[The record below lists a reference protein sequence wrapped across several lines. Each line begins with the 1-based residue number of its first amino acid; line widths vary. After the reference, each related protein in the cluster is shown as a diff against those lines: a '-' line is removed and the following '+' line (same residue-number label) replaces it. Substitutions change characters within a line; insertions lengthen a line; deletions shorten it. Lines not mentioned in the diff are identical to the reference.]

1 SKKTLDDALIYSIV
15 KDSRPFGDF
24 RKAGFQHF
32 LQVILPGTNYKGPHR
47 VTVKKRLVN
56 LYSSYRRKLIEEFST
71 INHIGLTVDAWTS
84 PSRAHFICI
93 TAHYYDKDFGLLSRV
108 LAFRRF
114 IGRTFAM
121 RLREFIRNE
130 LRKLKINDKIRCITT
145 DNGMDVKLATN
156 NNEFGFRISCL
167 AHNINLTISNGLN
180 LWNKKKNLASTT
192 VQDNVN
198 DPHDAN
204 NDEVCDDD
212 VTDDD
217 DSNGSDVTDD
227 EITPSSHDGF
237 NDDSDSYDEDSDLN
251 DDEQQLLD
259 REQQYDMH
267 HMDLEQSAVL
277 PNSKLFIFTLL
288 KRIRR
293 LFAMI
298 HHSSIIDAYV
308 SEQIRLKQ
316 QEADQSIQNI
326 QNLNLKKVRFN
337 NPVIDFA
344 IRWSSTFK
352 MVTRFIKLRSIIN
365 DITHTPE
372 NIDGI
377 KHKQRSKLCQ
387 LAFSH
392 SDWNWLI
399 SLEYVLHPFEQSTC
413 LLSGRSY
420 QTLAIGKIVMNGLK
434 HFLST

>member
-1 SKKTLDDALIYSIV
+1 
-15 KDSRPFGDF
+15 
-24 RKAGFQHF
+24 
-32 LQVILPGTNYKGPHR
+32 
-47 VTVKKRLVN
+47 N
-56 LYSSYRRKLIEEFST
+56 LE
-71 INHIGLTVDAWTS
+71 
-84 PSRAHFICI
+84 
-93 TAHYYDKDFGLLSRV
+93 
-108 LAFRRF
+108 
-114 IGRTFAM
+114 
-121 RLREFIRNE
+121 
-130 LRKLKINDKIRCITT
+130 
-145 DNGMDVKLATN
+145 
-156 NNEFGFRISCL
+156 
-167 AHNINLTISNGLN
+167 
-180 LWNKKKNLASTT
+180 STT
-192 VQDNVN
+192 AQDNVN
-198 DPHDAN
+198 DTHDAN

-293 LFAMI
+293 LVAMI

-434 HFLST
+434 HFLSTYKSDEPMVNFLKKQLLQKYEQHCEQTISYEAEEAIPCRANRSKTVG